1 MSERMLKFKKTFEQ
15 LQPVEVD
22 CFINDLGIKLPV
34 DYISFLRK
42 SPGGYMQDDVGIR
55 VGEYLHGG
63 VIVLGVSSSNM
74 TENIKFYNNMRTSDP
89 LNKAERYFTIMIIDG
104 GEICVDIT
112 TGQYF
117 FFDATYCEFHFLCLS
132 FDELLNLFEHIN

>member
-1 MSERMLKFKKTFEQ
+1 MSERMLKFKKTFGP

-22 CFINDLGIKLPV
+22 CFINELGIKLPA

-42 SPGGYMQDDVGIR
+42 TSGGYVQDDIGIR
-55 VGEYLHGG
+55 VGEDLHGG
-63 VIVLGVSSSNM
+63 VIVLGISSSNM
-74 TENIKFYNNMRTSDP
+74 TENIKFYNNMRTADS

-104 GEICVDIT
+104 GEICIDIM

-117 FFDATYCEFHFLCLS
+117 FSMPHTVNFIS
-132 FDELLNLFEHIN
+132 FASLLMNC